1 MMSNLSDSTSIYA
14 SGVIQLFDF
23 DSGDLILEKKNAINY
38 GKLLGILTESL
49 LSGNALTI
57 DSVCFGDEGVI
68 VNSIG
73 GITYKPTNT
82 HSGTSQE
89 LHNEILV
96 KPLTVSTDIAIDH
109 RITPI
114 YSMTNGAVQ
123 IVVNSMID
131 YSEEISQS
139 TEYVMNELGLK
150 MSDDTLLTHV
160 TFHPIQK
167 TSGRKI
173 QLIYTISLQIGS

>member
-1 MMSNLSDSTSIYA
+1 
-14 SGVIQLFDF
+14 
-23 DSGDLILEKKNAINY
+23 
-38 GKLLGILTESL
+38 
-49 LSGNALTI
+49 
-57 DSVCFGDEGVI
+57 
-68 VNSIG
+68 
-73 GITYKPTNT
+73 
-82 HSGTSQE
+82 
-89 LHNEILV
+89 
-96 KPLTVSTDIAIDH
+96 
-109 RITPI
+109 
-114 YSMTNGAVQ
+114 MTNGTVQ